1 MDPWMAVAEVV
12 APVLV
17 TLILAGVGVIIP
29 LGLRHFR
36 LREKELDLAA
46 EAHRLTSSD
55 KVRSLEAR
63 VQSLEQTVGVLAQLA
78 GRGPAVPAPALAPPL
93 EAAREQLAGP
103 PDADKYGPSPV
114 GPLRTR

>member
-1 MDPWMAVAEVV
+1 MDPWVALAEVV
-12 APVLV
+12 GPVLV
-17 TLILAGVGVIIP
+17 TLILAGVGVVIP

-46 EAHRLTSSD
+46 EAHRLASSD

-78 GRGPAVPAPALAPPL
+78 GRGAAPATALPAPL
-93 EAAREQLAGP
+93 EAARDQLAGP
-103 PDADKYGPSPV
+103 PDAEQYGASPV